1 MDEEDDEEEGE
12 GDVGLSTSE
21 RRYRRRSLFSP
32 KRLSAP
38 LSHMVRKCMDIMMG
52 CANRATIRSIRKLS
66 LMHKCAILCRN
77 MAETSLLTGDVL
89 RAAVQ
94 TDDRRCKKIDRLMD
108 EKYALEHDI
117 KELKFESDSTIEISS
132 QVKAD
137 VEMVME
143 ENQSLEKENEEL
155 KSALEGEKKK
165 VQMLEDKIKKLQ
177 TTLRKEKKEKDEK
190 EKELVASYKK
200 H

>member
-12 GDVGLSTSE
+12 GDVGPSTSK
-21 RRYRRRSLFSP
+21 RYYRRRSLYSP
-32 KRLSAP
+32 KRLSVP
-38 LSHMVRKCMDIMMG
+38 PSRMIRKCMDIMMG
-52 CANRATIRSIRKLS
+52 CANRATIRSLHKLP
-66 LMHKCAILCRN
+66 LKHKCAILCRN

-94 TDDRRCKKIDRLMD
+94 ADDRRCRKIDRLME
-108 EKYALEHDI
+108 EKYAVEHDI
-117 KELKFESDSTIEISS
+117 KELKFERDSAIEIST

-137 VEMVME
+137 VEMVMV

-155 KSALEGEKKK
+155 KSNLEGEKKK
-165 VQMLEDKIKKLQ
+165 VQTLEDKIKVLQ
-177 TTLRKEKKEKDEK
+177 TTLGKDKKEKEEK